1 MCLQHR
7 EDTTDRAKETAA
19 GAEIRNRKTPMN
31 QAAAGKDNAVVA
43 ATCTVHGSDVR
54 ILGIASRLSKSGA
67 RSFCANLLST

>member
-1 MCLQHR
+1 
-7 EDTTDRAKETAA
+7 
-19 GAEIRNRKTPMN
+19 MN